1 MSAPHGH
8 EIISL
13 EALDNLTI
21 KDGALYWKG
30 RMLATEVELRLSRTQ
45 KIIGSV
51 LSALVAAAAIAGPP
65 IAYLADLDNICEH
78 TKNSLF
84 LCPVDNSATK
94 EPARNSVIEKEE
106 TPAPR

>member
-1 MSAPHGH
+1 MSAPPGH

-30 RMLATEVELRLSRTQ
+30 RMLTTEVELRLSRTQ

-51 LSALVAAAAIAGPP
+51 LSALVAASAIAGPP

-84 LCPVDNSATK
+84 LCPVDNAASK
-94 EPARNSVIEKEE
+94 DRVRNSVLEKEK
-106 TPAPR
+106 TPAP

>member
-1 MSAPHGH
+1 MSAPHKH

-13 EALDNLTI
+13 EELDNLTI

-30 RMLATEVELRLSRTQ
+30 KMLTTEVELRLSRTQ
-45 KIIGSV
+45 KIVGSV
-51 LSALVAAAAIAGPP
+51 LSALVAAAAIVGPP

-84 LCPVDNSATK
+84 LCPVDTAASK
-94 EPARNSVIEKEE
+94 DGVRNSVLENEK
-106 TPAPR
+106 TPDP